1 MGLRPSRRLKDLESH
16 PILDALVFGLRAD
29 APAKRSTPVKRP
41 MGGRSP
47 VNLAEVPVYGEY
59 R

>member
-1 MGLRPSRRLKDLESH
+1 LLLQRLRDLESH
-16 PILDALVFGLRAD
+16 PILDALSGEPRAD
-29 APAKRSTPVKRP
+29 APVKRP
-41 MGGRSP
+41 TLVKRPLGERSP